1 MSRPRSLLLLILCV
15 GVAIGAHRPL
25 RRTAYRILRWPL
37 TLAETALSA
46 VVWLPDVPALSRQ
59 QTEFRTAFAAQHV
72 ELIRLRDTVRQLT
85 RANELKGQ
93 APSAVGPVAAVIGR
107 TIIPTQHVI
116 ILNRGARQGVTLQSL
131 WLDVDGVVGRTIEA
145 QPTTSLVML
154 LTDPDSRVAAMV
166 ERSRESGLLIGTGGS
181 WCQLV
186 YLDLE
191 ADVAVGDRV
200 VTAGLGSVF
209 PKGLTLGT
217 VTKVVRRESESTTLA
232 WVKPAVRLNRLE
244 DIICLL
250 PPAPSS

>member
-15 GVAIGAHRPL
+15 GVALGAHRPL
-25 RRTAYRILRWPL
+25 RRAAYRVLRWPL
-37 TLAETALSA
+37 TVAERVLST

-59 QTEFRTAFAAQHV
+59 QTEFRTAFAAQQV
-72 ELIRLRDTVRQLT
+72 ELIRLRETVRQLT
-85 RANELKGQ
+85 RATELKGQ

-116 ILNRGARQGVTLQSL
+116 VLNRGARQGVTPQSL
-131 WLDVDGVVGRTIEA
+131 WLDVDGVVGRTIEV
-145 QPTTSLVML
+145 QSGTSLAML

-166 ERSRESGLLIGTGGS
+166 ERSRESSLLIGTGGS

-191 ADVAVGDRV
+191 ADVTVGDRV

-217 VTKVVRRESESTTLA
+217 VTKVIRRDSESTTLA

-244 DIICLL
+244 DVICLL
-250 PPAPSS
+250 PPSSS